1 MCRAHGLVFNDTM
14 CRNGPGDHL
23 LKHPIVPPGHVYVC
37 SFHCIVILIRC
48 NILYEEKN
56 SIIFDLL
63 YSRLQSAC
71 QGGSRENINGIL
83 TTVHNTSLNISY
95 VTSLPHVLHVNEH

>member
-1 MCRAHGLVFNDTM
+1 MCQAHGMVSMILCVEMVRVTIYQNIQSCPQDMYMSVHF
-14 CRNGPGDHL
+14 
-23 LKHPIVPPGHVYVC
+23 
-37 SFHCIVILIRC
+37 IVILIRC